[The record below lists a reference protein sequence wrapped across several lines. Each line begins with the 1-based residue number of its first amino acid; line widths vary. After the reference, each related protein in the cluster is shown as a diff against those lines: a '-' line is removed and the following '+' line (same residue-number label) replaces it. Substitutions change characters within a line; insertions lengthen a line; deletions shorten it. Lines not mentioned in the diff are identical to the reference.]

1 MSEKPVSH
9 LGKDWIGL
17 IIAVVVTLGWFHSLN
32 IFAANIPKIARH
44 LDILFVTQFRLS
56 IEFIV
61 IFDKKTELVK
71 KIKSFQLVFFASS
84 RLHNTFRYLEKQ
96 FGIVVIQYNVTC
108 FVSEIFC
115 FGNFPVFIVICHSH
129 NANTLR

>member
-61 IFDKKTELVK
+61 IFDKKTKLFK
-71 KIKSFQLVFFASS
+71 KIESFQLVLLASS
-84 RLHNTFRYLEKQ
+84 RLHNTLRYLEKQ